1 MAKKESTRTSIDEL
15 NESLSSIEQKVENNK
30 NYIYWVCGAI
40 VVIAAVIVGYIYG
53 IRNTGLE
60 DAKSEISQADIQLAQ
75 GNDSIALVQYMAVA
89 DGYSN
94 SVANRANLNAAILLY
109 NDGKYD
115 EAISYIGNFD
125 PEGVIIGPASQSL
138 LGDCYVNTGKLDE
151 ALSAYDKAIALSAD
165 NSYYTPLF
173 MVKKA
178 TVYREQKNYA
188 AEADIFQSI
197 KEKYPEF
204 SRNYNFDV
212 DKYLDRAKAMAG
224 K

>member
-1 MAKKESTRTSIDEL
+1 M
-15 NESLSSIEQKVENNK
+15 
-30 NYIYWVCGAI
+30 
-40 VVIAAVIVGYIYG
+40 VIAAVIVGYIYG
-53 IRNTGLE
+53 IRNPGFE
-60 DAKSEISQADIQLAQ
+60 DARNEISQADMQLAQ

-89 DGYSN
+89 EGYSN

-109 NDGKYD
+109 NDGKYE
-115 EAISYIGNFD
+115 EAISCISNFD
-125 PEGVIIGPASQSL
+125 PEGVIVGPASQSL

-178 TVYREQKNYA
+178 TIYREQKNYA
-188 AEADIFQSI
+188 AEADVFQSI
-197 KEKYPEF
+197 KDKYPDF

-212 DKYLDRAKAMAG
+212 NKYLDRAKAMAG

>member
-53 IRNTGLE
+53 IRNPGLE

-94 SVANRANLNAAILLY
+94 SVANRANLNAAILFY

>member
-1 MAKKESTRTSIDEL
+1 MAKKQSTRTSIDEL

-53 IRNTGLE
+53 IRNPGFE
-60 DAKSEISQADIQLAQ
+60 DARNEISQADMQLAQ

-89 DGYSN
+89 EGYSN

-109 NDGKYD
+109 NDGKYE
-115 EAISYIGNFD
+115 EAISCISNFD
-125 PEGVIIGPASQSL
+125 PEGVIVGPASQSL

-178 TVYREQKNYA
+178 TIYREQKNYA
-188 AEADIFQSI
+188 AEADVFQSI
-197 KEKYPEF
+197 KDKYPDF

-212 DKYLDRAKAMAG
+212 NKYLDRAKAMAG

>member
-53 IRNTGLE
+53 IRNPGLE
-60 DAKSEISQADIQLAQ
+60 DARNEISQADMQLAQ

-89 DGYSN
+89 EGYSN

-109 NDGKYD
+109 NDGKYE
-115 EAISYIGNFD
+115 EAISCISNFD
-125 PEGVIIGPASQSL
+125 PEGVIVGPASQSL

-178 TVYREQKNYA
+178 TIYREQKNYA
-188 AEADIFQSI
+188 AEADVFQSI
-197 KEKYPEF
+197 KDKYPDF

-212 DKYLDRAKAMAG
+212 NKYLDRAKAMAG